1 MNFIGLWHITEMDEW
16 DEDYF
21 NMDVQ
26 AYIQI
31 NEENLGEFQFGLVS
45 GQLDGEVE
53 KVGNK
58 ERFFFTW
65 EGSDEMD
72 PVSGSG
78 WLALKTRNTLEGKI
92 KFHLGDSS
100 MLLAKRVII

>member
-1 MNFIGLWHITEMDEW
+1 MSFIGLWHITEMEEW

-26 AYIQI
+26 AFIEI
-31 NEENLGEFQFGLVS
+31 KEDGLGGFQFGLVS

-53 KVGNK
+53 KTGNK

-65 EGSDEMD
+65 DGMDEMT
-72 PVSGSG
+72 PMSGSG
-78 WLALKTRNTLEGKI
+78 WLILKTKRTLEGKI
-92 KFHLGDSS
+92 KLHMGDSS
-100 MLLAKRVII
+100 MLWAKRVD